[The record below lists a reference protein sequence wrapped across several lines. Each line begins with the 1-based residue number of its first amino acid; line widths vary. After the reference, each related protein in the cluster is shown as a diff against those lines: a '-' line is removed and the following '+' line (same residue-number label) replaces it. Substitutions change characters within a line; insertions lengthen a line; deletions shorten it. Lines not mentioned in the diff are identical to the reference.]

1 MKRAWSKKEFPVL
14 AGWLA
19 ANEKPLALLVAAS
32 KRPRRYDPLI
42 PEDGCVVAALLPA
55 DSYTGTAREA
65 AVVDPGATTCL
76 FGSTG
81 RLRGP

>member
-1 MKRAWSKKEFPVL
+1 MKRPWSKKEFPIL

-42 PEDGCVVAALLPA
+42 SEDGSVIAVLLPA
-55 DSYTGTAREA
+55 MS
-65 AVVDPGATTCL
+65 
-76 FGSTG
+76 STG
-81 RLRGP
+81 KLRGP